1 MVIIKKKGIK
11 LTNISI
17 NIFTNFK
24 IIDSTKE
31 YLRSVRYFLLCS
43 IPQKKK
49 KKEINKS
56 RPPKNK
62 K

>member
-1 MVIIKKKGIK
+1 MDDYKKKGIK

-31 YLRSVRYFLLCS
+31 YVRSVRYFLLCS

-49 KKEINKS
+49 KKSTNLVLLK
-56 RPPKNK
+56 
-62 K
+62 

>member
-1 MVIIKKKGIK
+1 MDDYKKKGIK

-49 KKEINKS
+49 KRNQQIS
-56 RPPKNK
+56 SS
-62 K
+62 